1 MYISVNEKNEIKKV
15 GIDENL
21 TVLYVDEN
29 SADYPWNG
37 WSEAK
42 ICCYKVEVKDG
53 IVTMMTPYIWSNN
66 LDVIDQLGK
75 STEVNKSDISDNRDG
90 LMETFETGMTN
101 SDDIATLRNGLMEV
115 YEMITAE
122 SEVQ

>member
-1 MYISVNEKNEIKKV
+1 MYISVNDKNEIKKV

-42 ICCYKVEVKDG
+42 ICCYKVTVKDG
-53 IVTMMTPYIWSNN
+53 IITMMTPYIWSDN

-75 STEVNKSDISDNRDG
+75 LTDDNSEGLYDVADATSEISDA
-90 LMETFETGMTN
+90 LFELA
-101 SDDIATLRNGLMEV
+101 DYVAQLE
-115 YEMITAE
+115 EMIVNRTE
-122 SEVQ
+122 SEE